1 MSADL
6 SKSKLASKDKDE
18 LTQIAQAMGGKP
30 PSRARKAD
38 LIDLIMELA
47 QGGPSE
53 SAPAASTPAYS
64 ADPMAD
70 VRAAEGKVDA
80 PKPRRRREAE
90 PAPETEAAT
99 AEADAEP
106 ADQDANDN
114 GSSNP
119 GQHASPR
126 DIVSSTGHILL
137 LLKGLHHLLGT
148 RGTFGWILF
157 Q

>member
-47 QGGPSE
+47 QGGPGE
-53 SAPAASTPAYS
+53 SAAASSAPAYS

-70 VRAAEGKVDA
+70 VRAAEGKAEA

-90 PAPETEAAT
+90 PAPETAADEPEA
-99 AEADAEP
+99 P
-106 ADQDANDN
+106 ASEQN
-114 GSSNP
+114 GSGDDGGDRRDKAPKADHLARLSLAV
-119 GQHASPR
+119 GQH
-126 DIVSSTGHILL
+126 
-137 LLKGLHHLLGT
+137 
-148 RGTFGWILF
+148 
-157 Q
+157 